1 MTEETHSVYARSY
14 DRDSTRNWS
23 SDPDINAL
31 FLRAVQNN
39 LNDRL
44 RARGYLFLNE
54 VHAELGLAWTKAG
67 QLVGWLWSSDNPQ
80 QGISIGQS
88 EGIEGALLLDFNV
101 QGEILHKIENLGE

>member
-1 MTEETHSVYARSY
+1 MVYIRSY

-44 RARGYLFLNE
+44 RARGFLFLNE
-54 VHAELGLAWTKAG
+54 VYAELGLSWTKAG
-67 QLVGWLWSSDNPQ
+67 QLVGWLWSSDGPQ
-80 QGISIGQS
+80 QGID
-88 EGIEGALLLDFNV
+88 IEQRKGDDGAVLLDFNV
-101 QGEILHKIENLGE
+101 QGEILDKIEN